1 MRHVVVRSVAALLGL
16 ATVAGCAATEPALA
30 GPPSVVV
37 LRAVT
42 DPHHAELLDELRDQ
56 RLVLGRDL
64 DLVPRDG
71 DVVHADL
78 DAAAAELDGLARA
91 PAVLV
96 GFSTP
101 YAELAAERFPDVP
114 TVSVVN
120 DPVAT
125 GLVEDR
131 NRPEGQVTGVTFV
144 TPMDRTLEL
153 TAEVLGGLDRIGYLG
168 PADDRATLGPR
179 QRLATAAEGAGVAVV
194 EVEFADVA
202 EVAGAV
208 DELVA
213 AEVDAVLLAST
224 NEVLLALDV
233 LEQELTGAGLPVV
246 ANNGRATFAVAV
258 LEPDGA
264 EVRRQVARQVARLLR
279 GDAVATVPV
288 EDPRRFRTV
297 LDRDR
302 VAELGLP
309 PLDEALLR
317 QADEV
322 R

>member
-1 MRHVVVRSVAALLGL
+1 VRGVVVGSVAALLGL
-16 ATVAGCAATEPALA
+16 ATVAGCAGTEAADA
-30 GPPSVVV
+30 GPPAVVV
-37 LRAVT
+37 LRAVA
-42 DPHHAELLDELRDQ
+42 DPYHADLLDELLDQ
-56 RLVLGRDL
+56 RLVVGRDL
-64 DLVPRDG
+64 DLVPLDG
-71 DVVHADL
+71 EVVHADL
-78 DAAAAELDGLARA
+78 DEVTAELDGSSRA

-96 GFSTP
+96 AFSTP

-120 DPVAT
+120 DPVAS

-131 NRPEGQVTGVTFV
+131 DRPEGRITGVTFV
-144 TPMDRTLEL
+144 TPMDRTLQL

-168 PADDRATLGPR
+168 PADDRATRGPR
-179 QRLATAAEGAGVAVV
+179 ERLGEAAERVGVEVV
-194 EVEFADVA
+194 EVEFADDA
-202 EVAGAV
+202 EVADAV
-208 DELVA
+208 DELVE
-213 AEVDAVLLAST
+213 AEVDAVLLASA
-224 NEVLLALDV
+224 NEVLLALDQ

-264 EVRRQVARQVARLLR
+264 EVRRQIARQIARLLR
-279 GDAVATVPV
+279 GDPVATVPV
-288 EDPRRFRTV
+288 EDPRRFRTI

-302 VAELGLP
+302 IAELGLP
-309 PLDEALLR
+309 ALDEVLLR